1 MISLTF
7 GANSYLENIKFSN
20 IHNQNNL
27 TSFNIP
33 STLRLVGLMVN
44 FQIENPN
51 NPKTSGSGK
60 FLDQDVIHYNKFY
73 GTSTLRCENFLLDPP
88 PHNKSYFLRQLKA
101 AGSYYENISNGSL
114 PFEAH
119 MISNSNSSGNDYYT
133 MSNEMEYYAKGDVF
147 LAELFTEAIDSAK
160 LDIELFFEDK
170 EYSPD
175 DVVFIVFHAGIGQE
189 FSYPSLDPTI
199 YDLKSAYID
208 EQMMGEIEPIMINK
222 EGLSGTVSYPIL
234 SGILLPET
242 QNLIYYDVVE
252 DIFGN
257 PDYGTEDLC
266 EIQIGLTGVFVL
278 QLGYELGLPPMFN
291 NDPSSADYGNP
302 GIGLFGLMDHGSNNG
317 YGVIPAVPNPWT
329 RIKAGWSIVNEMS
342 NNTNIES
349 LFISS
354 YSQDINNIYK
364 INISEEEYFLIE
376 NRNNEIIPGYDIDLL
391 RYLLVDD
398 YLCEKC
404 SINCNGVD
412 LNEIIANEE
421 QINNCVDESLYS
433 NNRLD
438 FFDVLEIVENQL
450 GVLKEDLEGNVFS
463 DFINYDIGLPGS
475 GILIWHIV
483 EPPESDYSTGVNND
497 KNNKSIQLEEADGA
511 LDIGFE
517 SYLFMSNSNS
527 YGWEW
532 DFWYKG
538 NPAYNDANSEFQ
550 KTLFNKY
557 SYPDTKTSN
566 DADSFLSI
574 EMLSGISNEM
584 EIKIIFDDGIDI
596 FHLSNTPINYLGN
609 MVDPLNLMGYIF
621 YEKEGDIIQHSPID
635 DGISLDEFNYVEGEE
650 KFIYSHNGEFSYLE
664 YGSCIDPDCLNF
676 DNNLYTCGLVDIE
689 IFPDTTCIENV
700 QSLGDFDKDG
710 LDEIVTI
717 ESGQIV
723 VKNFNGTLVNG
734 FPVDGNFS
742 GVPLIANILNIE
754 DGKPEIICRE
764 NNEIIILSNSG
775 LRVKQIPSFE
785 SEQVLAM
792 IPYWNG
798 KMALVDGAR
807 LLLFDLDM
815 DNSYWLNSQGR
826 RSGLS
831 ATDEMSLHVP
841 LIDNGI
847 YYKQQAYNYPNPIT
861 NGKTT
866 FRFFMNT
873 SAGGVKI
880 RIYDAAGFLI
890 KDDLE
895 LLTTTRNEYNEILWN
910 DISVDS
916 GLYLA
921 EIKREIGDSELVR
934 LVVIK

>member
-20 IHNQNNL
+20 IHNQNNS

-33 STLRLVGLMVN
+33 STLRLVGLMVD

-51 NPKTSGSGK
+51 NPKTSGLGK
-60 FLDQDVIHYNKFY
+60 FLDQDVSHYNKFY
-73 GTSTLRCENFLLDPP
+73 GSSTLRCENFLLDPP
-88 PHNKSYFLRQLKA
+88 PHNQAYFLRQLNA
-101 AGSYYENISNGSL
+101 AGSYYKNISNGSL
-114 PFEAH
+114 PFETY
-119 MISNSNSSGNDYYT
+119 MISNSNSSENGYYT
-133 MSNEMEYYAKGDVF
+133 MSNEMEYYAKGDGF

-160 LDIELFFEDK
+160 LDIEFFFEN
-170 EYSPD
+170 EEFSPD

-208 EQMMGEIEPIMINK
+208 EQMMYGIDPVMIKQNNLPYEI
-222 EGLSGTVSYPIL
+222 S

-266 EIQIGLTGVFVL
+266 EIQMGLTGVFAL

-291 NDPSSADYGNP
+291 NDPNSADYGNP

-317 YGVIPAVPNPWT
+317 HGVIPAVPNPWT
-329 RIKAGWSIVNEMS
+329 RIEAGWSNVNEI
-342 NNTNIES
+342 NNNVNIES
-349 LFISS
+349 LSISS
-354 YSQDINNIYK
+354 YSTDENSIYK
-364 INISEEEYFLIE
+364 IDISEEEYFLIE
-376 NRNNEIIPGYDIDLL
+376 NRNNEIIPGYDIDFL
-391 RYLLVDD
+391 RYLLADD
-398 YLCEKC
+398 YLCENC

-412 LNEIIANEE
+412 LNEIIVNEA
-421 QINNCVDESLYS
+421 QIKNCVDESLYS
-433 NNRLD
+433 NSRLD
-438 FFDVLEIVENQL
+438 FFDVLEIVENQS
-450 GVLKEDLEGNVFS
+450 GVLNEDLESNVFS

-483 EPPESDYSTGVNND
+483 KPLENDLNND
-497 KNNKSIQLEEADGA
+497 KNNKFIQLEEADGA

-538 NPAYNDANSEFQ
+538 NPAYNDANSGFQ
-550 KTLFNKY
+550 NTLFNKY
-557 SYPDTKTSN
+557 SYPNTKTSN

-574 EMLSGISNEM
+574 EVLSGISDEM

-596 FHLSNTPINYLGN
+596 FHLSNEPINYLGN
-609 MVDPLNLMGYIF
+609 MVDDENLIGYVF
-621 YEKEGDIIQHSPID
+621 YEKDGVIIQHSSID
-635 DGISLDEFNYVEGEE
+635 DGISLVEDGFDYEE
-650 KFIYSHNGEFSYLE
+650 DKFIYSHGDEFSYLSI
-664 YGSCIDPDCLNF
+664 GDCYEDICEGF
-676 DNNLYTCGLVDIE
+676 DNDSYVCGLVDVTMY
-689 IFPDTTCIENV
+689 PDTTCIENV
-700 QSLGDFDKDG
+700 QSLGDIDKDG

-717 ESGQIV
+717 DEDGKIII
-723 VKNFNGTLVNG
+723 KNFNDTNGTLVNG

-764 NNEIIILSNSG
+764 NNDIIVLSNSG
-775 LRVKQIPSFE
+775 LRVKQIPSFD
-785 SEQVLAM
+785 SEQELAM

-798 KMALVDGAR
+798 KMALIDGAR

-815 DNSYWLNSQGR
+815 DNSYWLNSQGC

-831 ATDEMSLHVP
+831 TTDEMSLHVP

-847 YYKQQAYNYPNPIT
+847 YYKQKAYNYPNPIT

-866 FRFFMNT
+866 FRFFMDT

-895 LLTTTRNEYNEILWN
+895 SLTTTGNEYNEILWN
-910 DISVDS
+910 DISLDS

-921 EIKREIGDSELVR
+921 EIKRDIGDSELVR